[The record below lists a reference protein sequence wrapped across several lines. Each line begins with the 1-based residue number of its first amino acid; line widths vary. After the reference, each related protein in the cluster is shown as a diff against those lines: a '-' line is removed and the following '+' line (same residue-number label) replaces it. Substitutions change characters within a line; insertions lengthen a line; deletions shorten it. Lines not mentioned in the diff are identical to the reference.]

1 MPVAAAD
8 WSGDRRLVLARVTAV
23 ERQEGEGVYMPHAL
37 TGGPILRGQAC
48 SASGGCQWFSLT
60 CHMPREP
67 IGSQPLP
74 PGHSCSMT
82 LFILA
87 AWCSTGA
94 IIVDGVAAS
103 ELTSLVPQALA
114 GSHVHR
120 GLVSGRLTGCGGLSC
135 ALQPRMA
142 SSTWGSGS
150 AP

>member
-1 MPVAAAD
+1 
-8 WSGDRRLVLARVTAV
+8 
-23 ERQEGEGVYMPHAL
+23 
-37 TGGPILRGQAC
+37 
-48 SASGGCQWFSLT
+48 
-60 CHMPREP
+60 
-67 IGSQPLP
+67 
-74 PGHSCSMT
+74 MT

-120 GLVSGRLTGCGGLSC
+120 GLVSGRLTCRGGLNC
-135 ALQPRMA
+135 ASNQGWP
-142 SSTWGSGS
+142 SSTWGSGT